1 MIESSDVFEEKIKQI
16 FSKKK
21 TKEIDLILQALSIV
35 IYSTQNNTDIIE
47 MYNLLDLNDFI
58 KLITLFDGRVIK
70 FPTKKQLR
78 NSLMLAILYY
88 YREIEGK
95 SWDEIQKEFPFDISS
110 ISYGIQIKNLNNF
123 IKQKIY
129 EILKDVNKPSV
140 EAFEK

>member
-1 MIESSDVFEEKIKQI
+1 VIESSDVFEEKIKQI

-140 EAFEK
+140 EALEK

>member
-1 MIESSDVFEEKIKQI
+1 VIESSDVFEEKIKQI

>member
-140 EAFEK
+140 EALEK